1 MPIEDDINKIKTEYG
16 ITLSEDYAFSVTA
29 NDDGLRKFIL
39 IEGKKEREILSALEY
54 FYKAFELITKAGD
67 EPMFNI
73 LSVYREKKGWRVFV
87 FPRSKHRPSLYYSD
101 ENEKILLSPGTIDI
115 CGVCVVP
122 IEKHFD
128 KLTKE
133 HIVKIFK
140 EVSLGKEEFEFLKS
154 SLERRLNE

>member
-1 MPIEDDINKIKTEYG
+1 
-16 ITLSEDYAFSVTA
+16 
-29 NDDGLRKFIL
+29 
-39 IEGKKEREILSALEY
+39 
-54 FYKAFELITKAGD
+54 
-67 EPMFNI
+67 
-73 LSVYREKKGWRVFV
+73 
-87 FPRSKHRPSLYYSD
+87 
-101 ENEKILLSPGTIDI
+101 
-115 CGVCVVP
+115 VCVVP